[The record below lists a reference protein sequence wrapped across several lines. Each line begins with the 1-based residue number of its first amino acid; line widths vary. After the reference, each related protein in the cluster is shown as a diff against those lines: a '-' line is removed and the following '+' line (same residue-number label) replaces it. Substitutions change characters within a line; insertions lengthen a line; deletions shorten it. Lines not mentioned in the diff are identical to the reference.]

1 MARTNVGAAA
11 KDALSAA
18 IRTTEKTL
26 KALESQEAGLNYTQ
40 ISKKF
45 RVPPACTAC
54 RYVLSE
60 LEKPRRQNAGEE
72 AVHVRDLELQ
82 RLDDL
87 YLIAYRAI
95 IDGYDLAGIDR
106 CLRIMERRI
115 KSSSGIDAAE
125 KVEHSGD
132 PRDQPV
138 LRSVRHGESR
148 MSDEVPFTA
157 INFPVP
163 LRSSRRE
170 SGRPGTR
177 LLRRVGVEQVD
188 QRRTDFPLLKQF
200 TRHEDSP
207 RSACSSPGNGCPR

>member
-11 KDALSAA
+11 KSSVRR

-26 KALESQEAGLNYTQ
+26 RALELRKRGLNYTQ
-40 ISKKF
+40 IGKKLGCA
-45 RVPPACTAC
+45 RSTAC

-60 LEKPRRQNAGEE
+60 LENLADKCREE

-106 CLRIMERRI
+106 CLRIMERRA
-115 KSSSGIDAAE
+115 KLLGLDAAE

-132 PRDQPV
+132 LV
-138 LRSVRHGESR
+138 INLRSVDMGVP
-148 MSDEVPFTA
+148 DE
-157 INFPVP
+157 
-163 LRSSRRE
+163 
-170 SGRPGTR
+170 
-177 LLRRVGVEQVD
+177 
-188 QRRTDFPLLKQF
+188 
-200 TRHEDSP
+200 
-207 RSACSSPGNGCPR
+207 